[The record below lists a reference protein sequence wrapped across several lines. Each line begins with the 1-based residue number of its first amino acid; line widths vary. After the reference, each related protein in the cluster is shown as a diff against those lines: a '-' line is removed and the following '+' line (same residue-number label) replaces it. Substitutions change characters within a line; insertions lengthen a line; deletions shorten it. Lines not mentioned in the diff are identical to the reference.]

1 MSVYS
6 VSYDL
11 NNPGQKY
18 EKIHEVL
25 KSFNGYYHIMDSTW
39 LISTSFSAAQVCDKL
54 TPYLDSN
61 DKMFIS
67 KVNANEYQ
75 GWLENDVWDWIRKHL

>member
-1 MSVYS
+1 
-6 VSYDL
+6 
-11 NNPGQKY
+11 
-18 EKIHEVL
+18 
-25 KSFNGYYHIMDSTW
+25 MDSTW

-75 GWLENDVWDWIRKHL
+75 GWLENDVWDWLRKHL